1 MSNNDNQP
9 TLFWLDYETFGANPA
24 LDRPC
29 QFAGVRTDMDMNIIG
44 EPLVIYCKPP
54 VDYLPSPEACL
65 ITGIT
70 PQEAHEKG
78 LSEPEF
84 IAQIHKELS
93 KPNTCVIGY
102 NNVRFDDEVTRYTLY
117 RNFYDPYA
125 WSWQNGNSRWDL
137 LDIMR
142 TCYALRPD
150 GLSWP
155 TNEDGQ
161 PSFKLE
167 NLSVANGIEHA
178 NAHDAM
184 ADVYATIE
192 LAKIIK
198 QNQPKLFD
206 YFFKLR
212 NKRKLQELVDIVE
225 MTPLMHVS
233 GMFGVECGNTSW
245 IVPMAWHPDNK
256 NAVITVNLAMDPTP
270 LIELSADELRE
281 RLYTKRSDLGPDE
294 QPVPL
299 KLIHLNKCPVLAPA
313 KTLRAEDAARIGIDR
328 EACLKNLAT
337 LKTHPEIREKLL
349 AIYSVERE
357 FEKKDNVDTMLY
369 DGFFSNADRSTID
382 IIQKTPEAELGK
394 LELNVSDKRIKPLLF
409 RYRARNF
416 PMTLDFQEQQQWKHH
431 CQDFFE
437 ENLPSYMENLEAVA
451 MEHQSSE
458 KKMKILKAVYDYVQ
472 TLV

>member
-1 MSNNDNQP
+1 MSNNQNQP

-24 LDRPC
+24 TDRPC
-29 QFAGVRTDMDMNIIG
+29 QFAGVRTDMDLNIIG

-54 VDYLPSPEACL
+54 IDYLPSPEACL

-84 IAQIHKELS
+84 IARIHEELS

-102 NNVRFDDEVTRYTLY
+102 NNVRFDDEVTRNTLY

-125 WSWQNGNSRWDL
+125 WSWQNSNSRWDL

-142 TCYALRPD
+142 TCYALRPEGINWPNNEE
-150 GLSWP
+150 GL
-155 TNEDGQ
+155 

-167 NLSVANGIEHA
+167 HLSVANGIEHA

-192 LAKIIK
+192 LAKLLK
-198 QNQPKLFD
+198 QNQPKLFN
-206 YFFKLR
+206 YLFSLR
-212 NKRKLQELVDIVE
+212 HKRKLQELIDIVE
-225 MTPLMHVS
+225 LTPLVHVS

-245 IVPMAWHPDNK
+245 IVPMAWHPSNK

-270 LIELSADELRE
+270 LLELDADELRE
-281 RLYTKRSDLGPDE
+281 RLYTKRADLAPDE
-294 QPVPL
+294 LPVPV
-299 KLIHLNKCPVLAPA
+299 KLVHLNKCPVLAPA
-313 KTLRAEDAARIGIDR
+313 KTLKAEDAERIGIDR
-328 EACLKNLAT
+328 EQCLKHLQI
-337 LKTHPEIREKLL
+337 LKSHPEVREKLL
-349 AIYSVERE
+349 ALYNVDRE
-357 FEKKDNVDTMLY
+357 FEPHNNVDAMLY

-382 IIQKTPEAELGK
+382 IIRETSADELPK
-394 LELNVSDKRIKPLLF
+394 LELNVDDKRIKPLLF

-416 PMTLDFQEQQQWKHH
+416 PMTLDFKEQQQWKYH
-431 CQDFFE
+431 CQDYFE
-437 ENLPSYMENLEAVA
+437 SNLPAYMENLESTALL
-451 MEHQSSE
+451 HQSDE
-458 KKMKILKAVYDYVQ
+458 NKMKILKAVFDYVNN
-472 TLV
+472 LV

>member
-1 MSNNDNQP
+1 MNNTNEP
-9 TLFWLDYETFGANPA
+9 TLFWLDYETFGATPST
-24 LDRPC
+24 DRPC
-29 QFAGVRTDMDMNIIG
+29 QFAGVRTDMDLNIIG

-84 IAQIHKELS
+84 IARIHAELS

-125 WSWQNGNSRWDL
+125 WAWQNGNSRWDL

-142 TCYALRPD
+142 TCYALRPE
-150 GLSWP
+150 GINWP
-155 TNEDGQ
+155 DNEDGL

-167 NLSVANGIEHA
+167 HLSVANGIEHA

-192 LAKIIK
+192 LAKILK
-198 QNQPKLFD
+198 QNQPKLFN
-206 YFFKLR
+206 YLFSLR
-212 NKRKLQELVDIVE
+212 HKRKLQELVDIVE
-225 MTPLMHVS
+225 MTPLVHVS

-270 LIELSADELRE
+270 LIELDADTLRE
-281 RLYTKRSDLGPDE
+281 RLYTKRIGLGPDE
-294 QPVPL
+294 LPVPL
-299 KLIHLNKCPVLAPA
+299 KLVHLNKCPVLAPA
-313 KTLRAEDAARIGIDR
+313 KTLKAEDAERIGIDR
-328 EACLKNLAT
+328 QKCLENLQL
-337 LKTHPEIREKLL
+337 LKSHPEIREKLL

-357 FEKKDNVDTMLY
+357 YEANTNVDAMLY

-382 IIQKTPEAELGK
+382 IIRETAPEELAN
-394 LELNVSDKRIKPLLF
+394 LELNVDDKRIKPLLF

-416 PMTLDFQEQQQWKHH
+416 PMTLDYKEQQQWKHH
-431 CQDFFE
+431 CQDYFE
-437 ENLPSYMENLEAVA
+437 SNLPAYMENLEATA
-451 MEHQSSE
+451 MTHQADE
-458 KKMKILKAVYDYVQ
+458 AKMAILKAVYEYVDS
-472 TLV
+472 LV